1 MTNPYWH
8 DAFKPHLT
16 DRGEIR
22 LLCFEIYNIV
32 TASMSRQGTGLN
44 GHEAPQFPEIDIL
57 CFTMAEAELSK
68 RLLRLALLVRT
79 FDDTF
84 SRAEDSV
91 DYKKHLKRIEDE
103 QQDFGGVY
111 EGSPDVTKTI
121 RECGNKI
128 IHRRMFAQFTKRKM
142 SEMIRRQCGE

>member
-1 MTNPYWH
+1 
-8 DAFKPHLT
+8 
-16 DRGEIR
+16 
-22 LLCFEIYNIV
+22 
-32 TASMSRQGTGLN
+32 
-44 GHEAPQFPEIDIL
+44 
-57 CFTMAEAELSK
+57 MAEAELSK

-128 IHRRMFAQFTKRKM
+128 IHAEDVRPVYETQDERDDPEAMWGMNGTVELEGTRRDQWKIVIDIH
-142 SEMIRRQCGE
+142 SYVEGVLELINYNE